1 MSGAAAIHTVGTV
14 RAAWACARAL
24 GVARLDTQLLLADLL
39 GHSRAWLLAHDDAPL
54 DELQQAQLLDGLAR
68 RAAGEPLAYVL
79 GRWTFAGLELQ
90 VDACVLVPRPETEGL
105 VDWGVEV
112 IASRAD
118 ESHQTQAADLGTGS
132 GAIAL
137 ALKARC
143 PEARVVATDC
153 SDKALRVAKSNATRL
168 GLSVEFGLGSWYD
181 GLRALSSDNT
191 DAGRFD
197 VIVSNPPY
205 IAAGD
210 AHLAALRHEPRLALT
225 PGGDGLSDL
234 QHLVRHAPSHLL
246 PGGWLLLE
254 HGHDQADAV
263 ASMLAAAGFVE
274 RSMRLDLAGLP
285 RHSGGRWLP
294 RT

>member
-1 MSGAAAIHTVGTV
+1 
-14 RAAWACARAL
+14 
-24 GVARLDTQLLLADLL
+24 
-39 GHSRAWLLAHDDAPL
+39 
-54 DELQQAQLLDGLAR
+54 
-68 RAAGEPLAYVL
+68 
-79 GRWTFAGLELQ
+79 
-90 VDACVLVPRPETEGL
+90 
-105 VDWGVEV
+105 VDWGVEAIV
-112 IASRAD
+112 SRAD
-118 ESHQTQAADLGTGS
+118 GHHPPRAADLGTGS

-153 SDKALRVAKSNATRL
+153 SDEALRVAKSNATRL
-168 GLSVEFGLGSWYD
+168 GLGVEFGLGSWYD
-181 GLRALSSDNT
+181 GLRALASDKT

-274 RSMRLDLAGLP
+274 RSMRRDLAGLP

-294 RT
+294 RP